1 MTDLL
6 TPTERAARD
15 AAVAATTF
23 RRNKRDGTWMIVG
36 PQTTAGQALDGRP
49 AMCPVMK
56 KGGEVAVVWILN
68 SRRYF
73 VDDDGTQFYAADIEK
88 AR

>member
-1 MTDLL
+1 MTALL
-6 TPTERAARD
+6 TPTERAAHD

-36 PQTTAGQALDGRP
+36 PMETAGQAIDGKP
-49 AMCPVMK
+49 ALCPVMK
-56 KGGEVAVVWILN
+56 KGGEVKAVWILN

-73 VDDDGTQFYAADIEK
+73 VDDDGIEVFAADIEEG
-88 AR
+88 

>member
-6 TPTERAARD
+6 TPTERAAHD

-36 PQTTAGQALDGRP
+36 PQGTAGQAMDGKP
-49 AMCPVMK
+49 ALCPVMK
-56 KGGEVAVVWILN
+56 KGGEVKVVWILN

-73 VDDDGTQFYAADIEK
+73 VADDGTQFFAADIEEG
-88 AR
+88 